1 MSCRFGALVSSFRKL
16 FQRRIFCNAWV
27 KVAEAEKYGCAALSG
42 RCCSISNSA
51 AEQSENGAEIS
62 SFQPPADSHH
72 DWVGPPDRFSNLRL
86 RKFYIPKNE
95 TKLEQ
100 QLRKLRIDTQN
111 WNQKFWSNQNITFN
125 KERDQ
130 FIHSRLKA
138 KGIGL
143 RDEEGR
149 KNNLSAE
156 EMAEYYKAFLNTNYK
171 KHVNYNKEWYR
182 RNFTITWLM
191 GRAVLQ
197 SAWRKLRWRKEIR
210 Q

>member
-1 MSCRFGALVSSFRKL
+1 MSCRSWSMVASFGKL
-16 FQRRIFCNAWV
+16 FRGRIFHSTRV
-27 KVAEAEKYGCAALSG
+27 KGAEAEKCAVLSG
-42 RCCSISNSA
+42 RCCPISNSA
-51 AEQSENGAEIS
+51 ADRSENRAEIS

-72 DWVGPPDRFSNLRL
+72 DWVGPQDRFSNLRPI
-86 RKFYIPKNE
+86 KFYALKNE
-95 TKLEQ
+95 SELEQ

-125 KERDQ
+125 KEKDK
-130 FIHSRLKA
+130 FIHSRLRA

-149 KNNLSAE
+149 KNTLNAE
-156 EMAEYYKAFLNTNYK
+156 EMAEFYKEFLDINYK
-171 KHVNYNKEWYR
+171 KHVNYNKEWYK

-191 GRAVLQ
+191 GRVVLQ
-197 SAWRKLRWRKEIR
+197 SAWRKLRWRKEVK